1 MHAKVRLWLVLSLC
15 VGTGTWFYV
24 HRILEPWTNYSD
36 TEKGEVIA
44 QMGDL
49 YSPWVGTREL
59 LLHRRN
65 PYGPGV
71 SHEIQTVF
79 YGHAVDQTYPP
90 GTFVANEQR
99 FAYPVYVV
107 LLLAPTAY
115 ADFKDVR
122 DRARFTLGLL
132 TAISVWLCLDILH
145 WRPPL
150 ETIAAL
156 ILFTLS
162 SPQIVQGLRFQQLAL
177 VVGFLLV
184 AGGWCVCRSHLVTA
198 GALLAFSTIK
208 PQMSVLPLCAFM
220 VWAAGDLIRRWRLAA
235 SFAAIT
241 AALFVGGELLLPG
254 WLGYFLTG
262 ITAYRRYAP
271 TSSLLRMILGD
282 TLGEILGALIV
293 AGLLAF
299 AWQNRKTEAGSRTFA
314 SILAAFF
321 TGAILAF
328 PLFTPFNQVM
338 LILPALLLLRDAG
351 ALSRFSRGVLIAS
364 LGWPWIMSAA
374 LLLFPPDLHSLSQLP
389 LLPSFMV
396 PFVPLMF
403 SLLLMAR
410 RTKATDFPL
419 PAAGLK

>member
-177 VVGFLLV
+177 VV
-184 AGGWCVCRSHLVTA
+184 
-198 GALLAFSTIK
+198 
-208 PQMSVLPLCAFM
+208 
-220 VWAAGDLIRRWRLAA
+220 
-235 SFAAIT
+235 
-241 AALFVGGELLLPG
+241 
-254 WLGYFLTG
+254 
-262 ITAYRRYAP
+262 
-271 TSSLLRMILGD
+271 
-282 TLGEILGALIV
+282 
-293 AGLLAF
+293 
-299 AWQNRKTEAGSRTFA
+299 
-314 SILAAFF
+314 
-321 TGAILAF
+321 
-328 PLFTPFNQVM
+328 
-338 LILPALLLLRDAG
+338 
-351 ALSRFSRGVLIAS
+351 
-364 LGWPWIMSAA
+364 
-374 LLLFPPDLHSLSQLP
+374 
-389 LLPSFMV
+389 
-396 PFVPLMF
+396 
-403 SLLLMAR
+403 
-410 RTKATDFPL
+410 
-419 PAAGLK
+419 